1 MSNEVTRGNLQ
12 RMFLEDSET
21 LAKLSK
27 SSFEAKKPS
36 ITHESKPNRGI
47 HFHFEFNKFKGTG
60 VEDSFTIIVTPD
72 EECLDSRKIKLGL
85 VGLKPGVVLKE
96 VNNDFDTFFKTF
108 INMRD
113 EYIEYKGEF
122 KEENERSKGISA
134 SLVNKQNHEH
144 KEMKDSLN
152 KYL

>member
-1 MSNEVTRGNLQ
+1 MSNKVTRGNLH
-12 RMFLEDSET
+12 RMFIEDSET

-36 ITHESKPNRGI
+36 ITHGSKPNRGI
-47 HFHFEFNKFKGTG
+47 NFHFEFSKFKGTSL
-60 VEDSFTIIVTPD
+60 EDSFTVIVTPD
-72 EECLDSRKIKLGL
+72 EECLDSRKIKLCL
-85 VGLKPGVVLKE
+85 VGLKPGGVLKE
-96 VNNDFDTFFKTF
+96 VDNDFDTFFKTF

-113 EYIEYKGEF
+113 EYIDYKGEF
-122 KEENERSKGISA
+122 KEQNEISKGISA
-134 SLVNKQNHEH
+134 SLAKKQNHEY